1 VATTGPASPPVGV
14 LDVRPDGSLSYT
26 PVLDWQG
33 NMTFAA
39 TVTTTGPGPQQ
50 TANTTVTV
58 TLAVSDPPPAGL
70 AAADDA
76 FACPF
81 GLQACSVA
89 APGVLAND
97 AGGANV
103 TVTSWTQ
110 PAAGSVAV
118 QPNGSFVFL
127 PSAP

>member
-1 VATTGPASPPVGV
+1 VA
-14 LDVRPDGSLSYT
+14 
-26 PVLDWQG
+26 
-33 NMTFAA
+33 
-39 TVTTTGPGPQQ
+39 
-50 TANTTVTV
+50 
-58 TLAVSDPPPAGL
+58 DPPPASL

-103 TVTSWTQ
+103 TVTVTAWTQ